1 MQSNKG
7 IKGRAIFSDT
17 ESIKRNSLKLYMY
30 LVCRA
35 NLRNA
40 PNKYGDN
47 VRIFQ
52 QKDIVLSHIIKI
64 IGIGDERTLK
74 KKMGRA

>member
-1 MQSNKG
+1 MQTNKE

-17 ESIKRNSLKLYMY
+17 ESVKRNSLKLYMY

-40 PNKYGDN
+40 PNRYGDN

-52 QKDIVLSHIIKI
+52 
-64 IGIGDERTLK
+64 
-74 KKMGRA
+74 